1 MSLITSNIYINNYKM
16 FTNLTPIIVA
26 LIFSFG
32 FIFYIYQQQQSKK
45 DKKPIDY
52 TQLGLVFA
60 ITFVITYMLYILIA
74 DTSDINTMMSNTK
87 IGDPPF

>member
-1 MSLITSNIYINNYKM
+1 MSLITSNIYVNNYKM

-26 LIFSFG
+26 LIFSCG
-32 FIFYIYQQQQSKK
+32 FMFYIYQQQQSKK

-52 TQLGLVFA
+52 TQLVLVFT
-60 ITFVITYMLYILIA
+60 ITFVITYMLYTLIA
-74 DTSDINTMMSNTK
+74 DTSDINTMMNNTK